1 MIEDFS
7 ERQTKQT
14 GDRRSVRHSA
24 VDGLIAGRNEVWV
37 LLGRPGE
44 NPRDLLWSD
53 DGGEEETAA
62 TLCRQVLD
70 HGVLVI
76 GSVDRDNDP
85 LLSQL
90 LRGGECG
97 TA

>member
-1 MIEDFS
+1 MLEDFR
-7 ERQTKQT
+7 EGPTEQA
-14 GDRRSVRHSA
+14 GDRRHGRHAA

-44 NPRDLLWSD
+44 NPRDLLWND
-53 DGGEEETAA
+53 FDGEEASAA
-62 TLCRQVLD
+62 MLCRQVLD

-76 GSVDRDNDP
+76 GNVDRDNDP

>member
-1 MIEDFS
+1 MVEDFTDRPT
-7 ERQTKQT
+7 EQT
-14 GDRRSVRHSA
+14 GDRRLGRHSA

-37 LLGRPGE
+37 LLGRPGD
-44 NPRDLLWSD
+44 NPRDLLWSED
-53 DGGEEETAA
+53 DGGDGSTAM
-62 TLCRQVLD
+62 LCRQVLD